1 MSEGDI
7 QVILA
12 ELKNIKD
19 DMAEIKVDIKERC
32 KNCLNTAVMEERVGN
47 QWRHIASLWAVIVFL
62 CGTVGGTVL
71 NRLMGR

>member
-12 ELKNIKD
+12 ELQNIKD
-19 DMAEIKVDIKERC
+19 DIAEIKTDIKDRC
-32 KNCLNTAVMEERVGN
+32 KNCLNTAVADEKIKN

-71 NRLMGR
+71 NRLFGR

>member
-12 ELKNIKD
+12 ELQNIKED
-19 DMAEIKVDIKERC
+19 VADIKADIKDRC
-32 KNCLNTAVMEERVGN
+32 KNCLNTAVAEERIKN

-71 NRLMGR
+71 NHLFGR